1 MGVGSRPTYSRA
13 KSWKPNSRAPLHS
26 HRNATSRSREY
37 FSASARS
44 SAAAGRSKESRT
56 FAALILER
64 RPCGLSTWND
74 AGERSSTAPAFSSPS
89 SSYRRCTR
97 ELQYAR
103 QVLRKTL
110 QAVIAALDHDLLG
123 PRVAGHRLPVIEH
136 LVARLDQQQITAW
149 RDARHVELLP
159 LREVGLGE
167 LVGLAGMKVLLR
179 PEVGAQ
185 ADMRV
190 DGRIDQHGLQAV
202 LLGEV
207 RGVEAAQRGADQA
220 RRFFSRDHLLGNAD
234 GFVGERRQRRAGEL
248 HALLLRIALHH
259 LGLVR
264 LGRGVKAVEIDEQ
277 AIARG
282 CRRSRRST

>member
-103 QVLRKTL
+103 QVLREAL

-123 PRVAGHRLPVIEH
+123 ARVARHRLAVIEH
-136 LVARLDQQQITAW
+136 LVAGLDQQQITSR
-149 RDARHVELLP
+149 RDARHEELLP

-167 LVGLAGMKVLLR
+167 FVGLAGMKVLLR

-190 DGRIDQHGLQAV
+190 DRRIDQHRLQAV

-220 RRFFSRDHLLGNAD
+220 DVPHWEFLNLAD
-234 GFVGERRQRRAGEL
+234 RIVRQRRQRRAGEF

-259 LGLVR
+259 LRLMR
-264 LGRGVKAVEIDEQ
+264 LGRGVKPVQIDEQ
-277 AIARG
+277 
-282 CRRSRRST
+282 